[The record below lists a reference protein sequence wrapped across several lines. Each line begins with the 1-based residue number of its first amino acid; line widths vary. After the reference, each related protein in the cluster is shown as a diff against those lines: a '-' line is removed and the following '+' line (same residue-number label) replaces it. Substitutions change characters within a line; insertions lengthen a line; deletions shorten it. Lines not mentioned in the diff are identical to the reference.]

1 MLQIIVGA
9 LIFAVGVL
17 FGVGMSH
24 NSKTEDGF
32 LTLAKILEKMALDGI
47 PDSQRHMNECPIC
60 GLLPGKYDTV
70 KQANDEFRH
79 HMRAKH
85 ADEENS

>member
-17 FGVGMSH
+17 FGVGLSH

-32 LTLAKILEKMALDGI
+32 LTLAKILEQMASQGI
-47 PDSQRHMNECPIC
+47 SDNRHMNECPIC

-79 HMRAKH
+79 HMRAMH
-85 ADEENS
+85 ADEENN